1 MANIVDYLPVATAG
15 GAVTDPQATFRGAG
29 YQTSGFQQGIAQP
42 SQINKIVRQSSMI
55 AAAVAT
61 FISNTLAIDV
71 IDDGNLPNLIT
82 NLTKAIRSATHA
94 ILTIPY
100 APAPQFDAALS
111 DKFETTLTGDMTPT
125 LVDTVPG
132 QHLWIVV
139 HQDAT
144 GNHLFNAPANLPM
157 QAISPN
163 GGSTS
168 SQGFLVLASGTI
180 IAVTPMVVS

>member
-1 MANIVDYLPVATAG
+1 MANIVDYLAVAVGG
-15 GAVTDPQATFRGAG
+15 GATVDPQATFRGSG
-29 YQTSGFQQGIAQP
+29 YQTGGFQNGIAQP
-42 SQINKIVRQSSMI
+42 AQVNKILRQSSMI

-61 FISNTLAIDV
+61 FISNTLAINV
-71 IDDGNLPNLIT
+71 LDDGNLPNLIT
-82 NLTKAIRSATHA
+82 NLTRAIKSANHS
-94 ILTIPY
+94 IL
-100 APAPQFDAALS
+100 AVAFNAAAQFDAALS

-139 HQDAT
+139 HQDAP
-144 GNHLFNAPANLPM
+144 GNHLFNPPANLPM
-157 QAISPN
+157 AAVSPV

-168 SQGFLVLASGTI
+168 AQGFLVLSSGTI